1 MKREREEES
10 LMIPALEQLQA
21 RIPQKYEL
29 VLAATRRAKQII
41 RQQQLNAGGEDGER
55 PGKPLTLALH
65 DIAEGR
71 VGVEQLS
78 EPDIIFDDY
87 EEEQQDFF
95 PELERFHRDEP
106 DGALDAVDMDEDDE
120 DEEDLDLD
128 EDLENGDDAPA
139 L

>member
-1 MKREREEES
+1 MKRDEES
-10 LMIPALEQLQA
+10 LMIPTLESLQA

-41 RQQQLNAGGEDGER
+41 RQQQLNPAAEGEKL
-55 PGKPLTLALH
+55 GKPLTMALH
-65 DIAEGR
+65 DIADGL
-71 VGVEQLS
+71 VGVEQLN

-106 DGALDAVDMDEDDE
+106 DGALDAADDEDDEE

-128 EDLENGDDAPA
+128 DEGDMDPNIPPV